1 MKNLRKIFNSILLTT
16 AITSWISGVQLLI
29 HVQFST
35 IEHLIIIGVMSITIV
50 QNIVY
55 NKAIKV
61 MLLFIIGA
69 IMKLFHD
76 IGLALYAIFK
86 YIYKDVM
93 FVLLVI
99 GLIIISTLICYDIF
113 VYFFGT
119 KLEDIDTHFNDNHNE

>member
-1 MKNLRKIFNSILLTT
+1 
-16 AITSWISGVQLLI
+16 
-29 HVQFST
+29 
-35 IEHLIIIGVMSITIV
+35 MSITIV